1 MSVKQIAVFGYNSMS
16 FELIK
21 CLDLKQHEIVVV
33 DQDES
38 SLVSAAEMGFTVIAT
53 ECHIDAN
60 LEQVGIGHHINVL
73 FCFFPEDSENIFLT
87 LSARAL
93 DKNLE
98 IISIVENPESAEKL
112 LVAGANKIIDPYQ
125 MSGRKIYQLVKNP
138 DIANVLDHTIFGR
151 HDLNMAEIQVLS
163 GSFLENT
170 MVRQLQIK
178 DRNNLILIAIVDKEL
193 GKELHFTIG
202 ERDHKLDAGDILV
215 VLGPS
220 REIRAFKKEAER
232 VI

>member
-1 MSVKQIAVFGYNSMS
+1 MSIKQIAVFGYNSMS

-33 DQDES
+33 DHDES
-38 SLVSAAEMGFTVIAT
+38 SLTSAAEMGFTVIAT

-151 HDLNMAEIQVLS
+151 HDLNMAEIKVLS
-163 GSFLENT
+163 GSFLENA
-170 MVRQLQIK
+170 MVKQLRIK
-178 DRNNLILIAIVDKEL
+178 DRHDLILIAIVDKEL

-202 ERDHKLDAGDILV
+202 EKDHKLDADDILV

-232 VI
+232 VT

>member
-193 GKELHFTIG
+193 GKELHFIIG

>member
-21 CLDLKQHEIVVV
+21 YLDLKQHEVVV
-33 DQDES
+33 IDQDES
-38 SLVSAAEMGFTVIAT
+38 SMASATDSGFTVFAT
-53 ECHIDAN
+53 DYRIDAN

-87 LSARAL
+87 ISARAL

-98 IISIVENPESAEKL
+98 IISIVDNPDSAEKL
-112 LVAGANKIIDPYQ
+112 RVAGANKIIDPYQ
-125 MSGRKIYQLVKNP
+125 ISARKIHQLVKNP

-151 HDLNMAEIQVLS
+151 HDLNMAEIHVYP
-163 GSFLENT
+163 GSPLENT
-170 MVRQLQIK
+170 MASQLHL
-178 DRNNLILIAIVDKEL
+178 DDLNNLILIAIVDKEL
-193 GKELHFTIG
+193 RKELHFTSG
-202 ERDHKLDAGDILV
+202 EKDHKLDAGDFLV

-220 REIRAFKKEAER
+220 RDIRAFKKEAER
-232 VI
+232 SI

>member
-21 CLDLKQHEIVVV
+21 YLDLKQHEVVV
-33 DQDES
+33 IDQDES
-38 SLVSAAEMGFTVIAT
+38 SMASATDSGFTVFAT
-53 ECHIDAN
+53 DYRIDAN

-87 LSARAL
+87 ISARAL

-98 IISIVENPESAEKL
+98 IISIVDNPDSAEKL
-112 LVAGANKIIDPYQ
+112 RVAGANKIIDPYQ
-125 MSGRKIYQLVKNP
+125 ISARKIHQLVKNP

-151 HDLNMAEIQVLS
+151 HDLNMAEIHVYP
-163 GSFLENT
+163 GSPLENT
-170 MVRQLQIK
+170 MASQLHL
-178 DRNNLILIAIVDKEL
+178 DDLNNLILIAIVDKEL
-193 GKELHFTIG
+193 RKELHFTSG
-202 ERDHKLDAGDILV
+202 EKDHKLDAGDFLV

-220 REIRAFKKEAER
+220 RDIRAFKKEAER
-232 VI
+232 II

>member
-1 MSVKQIAVFGYNSMS
+1 MS

-33 DQDES
+33 DQDEN

>member
-151 HDLNMAEIQVLS
+151 HDLNMAEIQVFS